1 MHTGAMVL
9 PARNESSPR
18 ITIPFVAAALL
29 AALLACA
36 SSARAWFEAI
46 GADEPRIEAGIQKIR
61 ELKLKRPVPI
71 FHKTRAQVAQILLSE
86 MKEDKN
92 QEEQDDAR
100 VAAGTMLG
108 RYHRRSDVKS
118 QSVKLYLSQIDAFYD
133 QRKKEMVI
141 LDGARQIS
149 EARGFRLVSYGDW
162 RDNMIL
168 AHELTHALEDQN
180 FETGSRISKI
190 ADDGDAVLAFKSL
203 IEGDATLA
211 GFAYVRGGMDDS
223 LADFITAHLTDL
235 PQVSAARA
243 KNIPDALSVP
253 FLFQYAE
260 GTAFVRE
267 AYRRGGWDSVDA
279 AFRNPPESTAQI
291 IDPTLYFDHLTH
303 PIRISVAGYEKQL
316 AGWNKVLEDTYGELA
331 LRLIMQT
338 SFGRDSSEVEVARR
352 WAGDRMVVLT
362 HDADESVIWI
372 IAFNDE
378 QGASLFADFYREV
391 LDRVDEPKTLQG
403 ALDENSGPIPHD
415 LEQNGNKVLVIA
427 GPAATQ
433 FASLAPA
440 VWQASKI
447 SDPNPP
453 SAPPETDEDRGSAAS
468 RAYEYVKELANQ
480 WLLFGAAKPHDPL
493 KYDTPQ

>member
-1 MHTGAMVL
+1 VL
-9 PARNESSPR
+9 PARDESSPR
-18 ITIPFVAAALL
+18 STIPFLAVALL
-29 AALLACA
+29 AFFVTCA
-36 SSARAWFEAI
+36 SNARAWFETI
-46 GADEPRIEAGIQKIR
+46 GVDEPRVEAGIQKIR
-61 ELKLKRPVPI
+61 ELKLKKPVPI
-71 FHKTRAQVAQILLSE
+71 FHKTRTQVAQILLSE
-86 MKEDKN
+86 MKDDKN

-108 RYHRRSDVKS
+108 RYHRETDVKA

-141 LDGARQIS
+141 LEGARQIS
-149 EARGFRLVSYGDW
+149 EELGFRRVSYGDW

-180 FETGSRISKI
+180 FETGARISKI

-211 GFAYVRGGMDDS
+211 GFAYVRGGMDES

-235 PQVSAARA
+235 PQVSAAKA
-243 KNIPDALSVP
+243 KNVPDALSIP

-316 AGWNKVLEDTYGELA
+316 AGWNRILEDTYGELA

-352 WAGDRMVVLT
+352 WTGDRMVVLARGKEET
-362 HDADESVIWI
+362 VIWMVT
-372 IAFNDE
+372 FSDE
-378 QGASLFADFYREV
+378 QGASLFADFYRKV
-391 LDRVDEPKTLQG
+391 LDRVDGPKTLQG
-403 ALDENSGPIPHD
+403 VLDENNGPTPHD
-415 LEQNGNKVLVIA
+415 LAQVGNKVLIVA
-427 GPAATQ
+427 GPGATQ

-453 SAPPETDEDRGSAAS
+453 PSPLETDEDQESTVW
-468 RAYEYVKELANQ
+468 RAYDYVKEFINQ
-480 WLLFGAAKPHDPL
+480 WFLFGAAKPHDPL
-493 KYDTPQ
+493 KYDTQ